1 MMRSIANFCFAAGV
15 AFVLVVLGMPSFA
28 QHPLLQSGPM
38 LGYVDMK
45 EVLLWAQTKQPATVY
60 FEYWDKE
67 KPSER
72 FLTDAAITQKSTG
85 YTAKCVAD
93 RVEPGRQYAYQ
104 LYINKEAVTLPYP
117 TEFRTQPLWRWRTD
131 PPTFTVAAGSC
142 AYINEE
148 RYDRP
153 GRPYGSNYQIFN
165 AIAAQKPDLML
176 WLGDNSYL
184 REPDWGTRTGML
196 HRFTYDRSIP
206 ELQPLLA
213 ATHHYAI
220 WDDHDFGPNDSDG
233 TWINKDLAWEVFQ
246 AFWGNP
252 TFGLPGQKGCTTQF
266 QYADVDFFLLDN
278 RYFRTPNN
286 CKTCPCTVLGKEQLD
301 WLRGALAASLAP
313 YKVVAMGGQFLNT
326 HATYETYANLC
337 PAERDSL
344 LAFIER
350 ENIRGV
356 LFLTGDRHHTE
367 LSAYKN
373 ARGNWVYD
381 LTTSPL
387 TSGVHAGAANEANQN
402 RVSGTLVTQHN
413 FALLRFSGPRTQRQV
428 EISILSNEGTVLW
441 KKTILPNGE
450 LARD

>member
-1 MMRSIANFCFAAGV
+1 MMRSLALCRFSALL
-15 AFVLVVLGMPSFA
+15 VLWLATFGHFSFA

-38 LGYVDMK
+38 LGYADMK
-45 EVLLWAQTKQPATVY
+45 EVLLWAQTKQAATVY

-72 FLTDAAITQKSTG
+72 FATDAVTTQKSTG

-93 RVEPGRQYAYQ
+93 RVEPGRTYGYQ
-104 LYINKEAVTLPYP
+104 LYINREAVTLPYP
-117 TEFRTQPLWRWRTD
+117 TEFKTQPLWRWRTD

-153 GRPYGSNYQIFN
+153 GRPYGSNYEIFN
-165 AIAAQKPDLML
+165 AIAAQKPDLMI
-176 WLGDNSYL
+176 WLGDNTYL

-196 HRFTYDRSIP
+196 HRFTHDRSIP

-213 ATHHYAI
+213 TANHYAI

-233 TWINKDLAWEVFQ
+233 TWINKDIAWEVFQ

-252 TFGLPGQKGCTTQF
+252 TAGLPGQKGCTTQF

-286 CKTCPCTVLGKEQLD
+286 CKTCPCTVLGKEQFD

-326 HATYETYANLC
+326 HAAYETYVNLC
-337 PAERDSL
+337 SAERDSL

-356 LFLTGDRHHTE
+356 IFLTGDRHHTE

-373 ARGNWVYD
+373 ARGNWIYD
-381 LTTSPL
+381 LTSSPL
-387 TSGVHAGAANEANQN
+387 TSGVHTGAASETNKN
-402 RVSGTLVTQHN
+402 RVDGTLVMQHN
-413 FALLRFSGPRTQRQV
+413 FALLRFSGPRTRRQV
-428 EISILSNEGTVLW
+428 EITILSNEGAVLW
-441 KKTILPNGE
+441 KRTILPNGE
-450 LARD
+450 LAQE